1 MKQKRWTWREIGLPG
16 PVRVWKNGK
25 RTNPI
30 RLYRVWKKVK
40 TRTSQMP
47 SWKKFRCAKYYR
59 GVTMCEEW
67 KYFPNFF
74 RWAIENGYRDDLTI
88 DRLDSLGGYCPANC
102 RWATRSEQNK
112 NRRYSEA
119 FWAASRRNLAKA
131 NAALSAARHR
141 AKGARR

>member
-16 PVRVWKNGK
+16 PVYVRKNGK
-25 RTNPI
+25 QTEPF

-131 NAALSAARHR
+131 RAAARQK

>member
-16 PVRVWKNGK
+16 PVRVRKNGK
-25 RTNPI
+25 QTEPF
-30 RLYRVWKKVK
+30 RLYRVWGVMKK
-40 TRTSQMP
+40 RTSQMP

-67 KYFPNFF
+67 KYFLNFF

-131 NAALSAARHR
+131 RAAARQK